1 MKFLID
7 ECLHTSLISLA
18 HDAGHLCEHVN
29 FLGLGGY
36 KDWQLMGLIRSR
48 DYTFVTNNRG
58 DFTALYGRES
68 LHAGLV
74 LIVPS
79 VPPGRQRELFQAA
92 LSHIGERDLTN
103 AVLEVDL
110 VASAITCREYVYP
123 GPEQ

>member
-48 DYTFVTNNRG
+48 DYTFVTNNRA